1 MWWQGCLFQ
10 VQISAKPLISQTP
23 AGCDITSSLGRG
35 NYISI
40 HYYMQIFWL
49 YGKKKSNLAWWTLK
63 MMLKQKWPKKSG
75 RFLCKNSNSV
85 SVGMN
90 FQLNVIQQM
99 CAGNR
104 EETLKNTQEVTET
117 SWWSS
122 QCVFSQLDVCVR
134 WTGPSHVL
142 LYSFAGL
149 IYYGQVEQYGKHRT
163 SIKLKGLLCIST
175 LFRQ

>member
-10 VQISAKPLISQTP
+10 VQISAKLLISKHWQ
-23 AGCDITSSLGRG
+23 AVTSPPPLAEEIILA
-35 NYISI
+35 YTII
-40 HYYMQIFWL
+40 CKYA
-49 YGKKKSNLAWWTLK
+49 KKKSNLPWWTLK